1 MSMTPKVAIFLI
13 VMGVLYS
20 TLGWAGSGAQEST
33 PEQIGAGVGSVVGSA
48 VYFPFKASFCILG
61 GIASGV
67 TLVADGP
74 QSADKVARAAC
85 RGTWA
90 ITPDIVKGQTP
101 INFVGDP
108 ASPAKARRRSR

>member
-1 MSMTPKVAIFLI
+1 MKPMMLI
-13 VMGVLYS
+13 TLILMVVMYS
-20 TLGWAGSGAQEST
+20 PFSWAGSDERQST

-67 TLVADGP
+67 TLLADGP
-74 QSADKVARAAC
+74 QSANKVASAAC

-101 INFVGDP
+101 VDFVGQ
-108 ASPAKARRRSR
+108 